1 MPVTG
6 LRTSSMQN
14 LILNEGAFLIG
25 FDYSS
30 YTTAAALEA
39 AIVEALQDSDKLLGA
54 TNGGGTFV
62 CVPTTRQIEI
72 DGIRGSVKGATHI
85 DSWDI
90 RLTGTLKELKKAV
103 LAKLMVCADVD
114 NTVTNLTKITL
125 HNDIEA
131 SDYIPHLCWVGSTPY
146 GYVMIGM
153 TDVLNTAGVTM
164 TFQDKNEATIPF
176 EFKSHSNSL
185 TGDDTLPVE
194 FIILTSAESAQT
206 IPSGSTG
213 SGGSGT
219 GG

>member
-14 LILNEGAFLIG
+14 LVLNEGAFLVG
-25 FDYSS
+25 FNYST
-30 YTTAAALEA
+30 YETAATLEA
-39 AIVEALQDSDKLLGA
+39 AIIAALQDNEKLLGA

-72 DGIRGSVKGATHI
+72 DGIRGSVKGATHV

-90 RLTGTLKELKKAV
+90 RLTGTLKELKKAT
-103 LAKLMVCADVD
+103 LAKLMMCADVD
-114 NTVTNLTKITL
+114 SSVTNITKITL

-131 SDYIPHLCWVGSTPY
+131 TDYIPNLCWVGSTPY
-146 GYVMIGM
+146 GYVLIGM

-185 TGDDTLPVE
+185 TGDDDLPVE
-194 FIILTSAESAQT
+194 VIILTSGV
-206 IPSGSTG
+206 SG
-213 SGGSGT
+213 
-219 GG
+219 